1 MGTNVVVGSSSWVRS
16 MMFGV
21 VGASVFARFGDG
33 ESRSMTSAS
42 RLFVVRGGPRATL
55 FVPVVGRCAE
65 DWP

>member
-1 MGTNVVVGSSSWVRS
+1 MGTNLVVGSSSWVRS

-33 ESRSMTSAS
+33 ESRSMTSAF

-55 FVPVVGRCAE
+55 FVPVVGACAE